1 VLAVGSLVS
10 RTAEGLE
17 GQPILD
23 PAAMSSKYYSCSTWL
38 LYGTSRG
45 LTVLSCNKEE
55 TPGTSTGT
63 ACTYYYS
70 VRTVGHMVGQ

>member
-38 LYGTSRG
+38 LYGTS
-45 LTVLSCNKEE
+45 
-55 TPGTSTGT
+55 TGT